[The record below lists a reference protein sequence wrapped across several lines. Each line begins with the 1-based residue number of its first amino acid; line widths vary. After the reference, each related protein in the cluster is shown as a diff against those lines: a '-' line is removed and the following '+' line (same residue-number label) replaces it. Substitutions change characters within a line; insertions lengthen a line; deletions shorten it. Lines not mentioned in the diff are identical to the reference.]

1 VFIVDENTFD
11 TLIREYYPRVVG
23 YISLLHSR
31 VDAEDISQDVFAI
44 LWEKRHSLNFNDE
57 SHLNAWLLRVAKTKS
72 IDRLRRKKSSSVVR
86 SLDSLTDIEID
97 YLMTHGDEVFEKLGR
112 KDLFERILD
121 LSDELPEIRK
131 KVFRL
136 SYLNDMSSKDISELL
151 GLPLRT
157 VENHLYQSLKYL
169 RSKTS
174 PLDFVLLFIFI
185 SQLP

>member
-1 VFIVDENTFD
+1 
-11 TLIREYYPRVVG
+11 
-23 YISLLHSR
+23 
-31 VDAEDISQDVFAI
+31 
-44 LWEKRHSLNFNDE
+44 
-57 SHLNAWLLRVAKTKS
+57 
-72 IDRLRRKKSSSVVR
+72 
-86 SLDSLTDIEID
+86 
-97 YLMTHGDEVFEKLGR
+97 MTHGDEVFEKLGR
-112 KDLFERILD
+112 KDLFEKILD

-136 SYLNDMSSKDISELL
+136 SYLNDMPSKDISELL